1 MRLNHGSALD
11 LMPPYSYRGDAR
23 VPAFPDDKPLIVF
36 DGVCVLCS
44 GFAQFV
50 AKRDPSGQF
59 RFTAAQSPL
68 GRALHRHYGFDPT
81 ALETIIL
88 IDEGHLYGK
97 SRAVAKIV
105 ARLTGPWRCCWLIL
119 GFPPPV
125 RNWLYD
131 RVARSRYRVF
141 GRRSACVSPDESWRE
156 RVIE

>member
-1 MRLNHGSALD
+1 MRLNHDTAPA

-44 GFAQFV
+44 GFARFV

-59 RFTAAQSPL
+59 RFTAAQSSL
-68 GRALHRHYGFDPT
+68 GRSLYRHYGFDPV
-81 ALETIIL
+81 APETSLL
-88 IDEGHLYGK
+88 IDEGRLYGK
-97 SRAVAKIV
+97 SKAVAKIM
-105 ARLTGPWRCCWLIL
+105 ARLSGPWRCCWLVL
-119 GFPPPV
+119 GLPRPV

-131 RVARSRYRVF
+131 RIARNRYRVF
-141 GRRSACVSPDESWRE
+141 GRRPTCVSPEASWRD